1 VLPAADDSSVS
12 DAVELACAPPVLW
25 PPSVLASGVAD
36 ESVDDEPSVSVV
48 VVVAAAELG
57 ERLDALSSVDDE
69 ADVLDEPD
77 GDELDDE
84 VVSDGSARATPGMVA
99 TADPIPSATANAPTR
114 PTYLT

>member
-1 VLPAADDSSVS
+1 M
-12 DAVELACAPPVLW
+12 
-25 PPSVLASGVAD
+25 LASGVAD

-48 VVVAAAELG
+48 VVVAEAELG
-57 ERLDALSSVDDE
+57 ERLDALSLSVDEE

-77 GDELDDE
+77 GEELDDE

-114 PTYLT
+114 PTHLT

>member
-1 VLPAADDSSVS
+1 VDGSSVS

-25 PPSVLASGVAD
+25 TTPVLGSGVAD

-48 VVVAAAELG
+48 VVVDAELA
-57 ERLDALSSVDDE
+57 ERFDSLSVSVDDE

-77 GDELDDE
+77 GEELDE
-84 VVSDGSARATPGMVA
+84 ELGSDGSARATPGMVA
-99 TADPIPSATANAPTR
+99 TADPIPSATANAPTL

>member
-1 VLPAADDSSVS
+1 VDGSSVS

-25 PPSVLASGVAD
+25 TTPVLGSGVAD

-48 VVVAAAELG
+48 VVAELG
-57 ERLDALSSVDDE
+57 ERLDAVSLSVDDE
-69 ADVLDEPD
+69 ADVLDESD

-84 VVSDGSARATPGMVA
+84 LGSDGSARATPGMVA

>member
-1 VLPAADDSSVS
+1 
-12 DAVELACAPPVLW
+12 
-25 PPSVLASGVAD
+25 VLASGVAD

-48 VVVAAAELG
+48 VVVAEAELG
-57 ERLDALSSVDDE
+57 ERLDALSLSVDEE

-77 GDELDDE
+77 GEELDDE

>member
-1 VLPAADDSSVS
+1 VDGSSVS

-25 PPSVLASGVAD
+25 TTPVLGSGVAD

-48 VVVAAAELG
+48 VVVDAELG
-57 ERLDALSSVDDE
+57 VRFDGLSLSVDDE

-77 GDELDDE
+77 GEELDDE
-84 VVSDGSARATPGMVA
+84 LVSDGSARATPGMVA

>member
-1 VLPAADDSSVS
+1 MLG
-12 DAVELACAPPVLW
+12 
-25 PPSVLASGVAD
+25 SGVAD

-48 VVVAAAELG
+48 VVVDAELG
-57 ERLDALSSVDDE
+57 VRFDGLSLSVDDE

-77 GDELDDE
+77 GEELDDE
-84 VVSDGSARATPGMVA
+84 LVSDGSARATPGMVA

>member
-1 VLPAADDSSVS
+1 MLG
-12 DAVELACAPPVLW
+12 
-25 PPSVLASGVAD
+25 SGVAD

-48 VVVAAAELG
+48 VVAELG
-57 ERLDALSSVDDE
+57 ERLDAVSLSVDDE

-77 GDELDDE
+77 GEELDDE
-84 VVSDGSARATPGMVA
+84 LVSDGSARATPGMVA

>member
-1 VLPAADDSSVS
+1 MDGSSVS

-25 PPSVLASGVAD
+25 TTPVLASGVAD

-48 VVVAAAELG
+48 VVVAEAELG
-57 ERLDALSSVDDE
+57 ERLDALSLSVDEE

-77 GDELDDE
+77 GEELDDE

-114 PTYLT
+114 PTHLT

>member
-1 VLPAADDSSVS
+1 MLG
-12 DAVELACAPPVLW
+12 
-25 PPSVLASGVAD
+25 SGVAD

-48 VVVAAAELG
+48 VVVDAELG
-57 ERLDALSSVDDE
+57 VRFDGLSLSVDDE

-77 GDELDDE
+77 GEELDDE

>member
-1 VLPAADDSSVS
+1 MDGSSVS

-25 PPSVLASGVAD
+25 TTPVLASGVAD

-48 VVVAAAELG
+48 VVVAEAELG
-57 ERLDALSSVDDE
+57 ERLDALSLSVDEE

-77 GDELDDE
+77 GEELDDE

>member
-1 VLPAADDSSVS
+1 VDGSSVS
-12 DAVELACAPPVLW
+12 DAVELAAAPPVLW
-25 PPSVLASGVAD
+25 TTPVLGSGVTD

-48 VVVAAAELG
+48 VVVDAELG
-57 ERLDALSSVDDE
+57 VRFDGFSLSVDDE

-77 GDELDDE
+77 GEELDDE

-114 PTYLT
+114 PIYLT